1 MSTISLNGVVKRFGQ
16 LEVVHSL
23 DLELKDEEMTVLVG
37 PSGCGKTTT
46 LRMIAGLET
55 VTAGTIFI
63 GDKDVTKL
71 EPKER
76 DVAMVFQNYALYP
89 HLNVLENIAFPLR
102 AHGESRSH
110 AYSQAKEVAEMLGI
124 TPMLDRKPS
133 ALSGGQQQRVAIG
146 RAIVRNPHVYLFD
159 EPLSNLDAKLR
170 IEMRTEIL
178 RLQRKFGTTA
188 VYVTHDQ
195 EEAMT
200 LSDTMIVMREGKI
213 AQQGKPSDLYARPV
227 DTFVA
232 SFVGSPQMNLLHG
245 SIVGGKFTSESGFMT
260 PTNLP
265 DGESLIGI
273 RPEDVLI
280 GQRAAAGTQARV
292 ELVEVLGPRAIVS
305 LELQAGKLT
314 SVTEAADLC
323 GIKEGER
330 VPVSARANSI
340 HAFDA
345 DSGRRMSIGD
355 AG

>member
-1 MSTISLNGVVKRFGQ
+1 MATISLSGVVKRFGQ

-55 VTAGTIFI
+55 VSAGTIFI

-89 HLNVLENIAFPLR
+89 HLNVLENIAFPMR
-102 AHGESRSH
+102 ARGESRSH
-110 AYSQAKEVAEMLGI
+110 AHSQAKEIAEMLGI

-213 AQQGKPSDLYARPV
+213 AQQGKPSDLYARPA

-245 SIVGGKFTSESGFMT
+245 STVGGKFTSESGFT
-260 PTNLP
+260 TATELP

-305 LELQAGKLT
+305 LELQSGKLT
-314 SVTEAADLC
+314 SVTEAAHLF

-340 HAFDA
+340 HVFDA
-345 DSGRRMSIGD
+345 DSGRRMSVGD